1 MSAASECH
9 TVRSAPP
16 VLDGVLMLDDL
27 GEHRVTALSASLLR
41 AVMATYG
48 EDHHGFAARAG
59 LPARTVAEATDGI
72 CPAWALPYDEFT
84 AIADAVADLWPCGAF
99 ETAAACDL
107 LLSSI
112 LNGEQCMATDVLTEP
127 GSTDLAWEL
136 LTLAISSRPSNG
148 SGEAQDALFPEAVLE
163 LFSERVAALANS
175 QSPDAWVGVELLVTC
190 LGGRS

>member
-9 TVRSAPP
+9 AARPAPSA
-16 VLDGVLMLDDL
+16 LDGVLALDDL
-27 GEHRVTALSASLLR
+27 GEHRVAAFSASLLR

-99 ETAAACDL
+99 
-107 LLSSI
+107 
-112 LNGEQCMATDVLTEP
+112 
-127 GSTDLAWEL
+127 
-136 LTLAISSRPSNG
+136 
-148 SGEAQDALFPEAVLE
+148 
-163 LFSERVAALANS
+163 
-175 QSPDAWVGVELLVTC
+175 
-190 LGGRS
+190 